1 MSPRRLTRV
10 AMTATTLALA
20 GTLVAACGSS
30 GGSGSGSGS
39 SGTAQVWA
47 LQDTTLNPIEQ
58 ASIDRFN
65 KSSDSGKA
73 KLVTFANDPYKARL
87 RTAIGS
93 ATSPDVFFNWGGG
106 NLKPY
111 VDAGKIEDLTPM
123 LDKNPDVKN
132 AFLPAVLAGA
142 QFDGK
147 TYGLPM
153 RGVQPVLLFSN
164 NATLKS
170 AGISSMPA
178 SWDELLA
185 DVDALKAKGVQYP
198 IALAGSQSW
207 TELMWAE
214 YLLDRVAG
222 PDAFQ
227 KIRDNGG
234 AAWQDPN
241 VVKAMSMLS
250 DLISRGAFGS
260 GTSFASVNSDN
271 GGADAL
277 LNTGKAGFQLM
288 GSWEFTNQL
297 TAAPDFAKN
306 DLGYAAFPA
315 VTGGAGDP
323 SNLVGNL
330 SNFYSVTTGS
340 KNKQAAEDYVKTAL
354 TDKTYV
360 SDLVKAGDV
369 MPIQGVRDQLAAGDN
384 AAYTTKIYDMTA
396 GAKNF
401 QLSWDQ
407 DLASDQATKM
417 LTDMSQLFLGK
428 MSAQQ
433 FTADM
438 AKS

>member
-1 MSPRRLTRV
+1 
-10 AMTATTLALA
+10 
-20 GTLVAACGSS
+20 
-30 GGSGSGSGS
+30 
-39 SGTAQVWA
+39 
-47 LQDTTLNPIEQ
+47 
-58 ASIDRFN
+58 
-65 KSSDSGKA
+65 
-73 KLVTFANDPYKARL
+73 VTFANDPYKQRL
-87 RTAIGS
+87 RTAIGGS
-93 ATSPDVFFNWGGG
+93 TSPDVFFNWGGG

-111 VDAGKIEDLTPM
+111 VDAGKIEDLTPL
-123 LDKNPDVKN
+123 LDQDPSLKSS
-132 AFLPAVLAGA
+132 FLPAVLAGA
-142 QFDGK
+142 QIDGK

-164 NATLKS
+164 NSVLKS

-178 SWDELLA
+178 SWDDLLA

-241 VVKAMSMLS
+241 VVKAMGMLT
-250 DLISRGAFGS
+250 DLIKRGAFGQ
-260 GTSFASVNSDN
+260 GTSFSSVNSDN

-297 TAAPDFAKN
+297 GSAPDFAKK
-306 DLGYAAFPA
+306 DLGYAPFPT
-315 VTGGAGDP
+315 VSGGVGDP

-330 SNFYSVTTGS
+330 SNFYSVVKSS
-340 KNKQAAEDYVKTAL
+340 KAKTAAEDYVKTAL

-369 MPIQGVRDQLAAGDN
+369 MPITGVRDQLAAGDN
-384 AAYTTKIYDMTA
+384 AAYTTKIYDLTS
-396 GAKNF
+396 GAKHF

-407 DLASDQATKM
+407 DLASDQSTKM
-417 LTDMSQLFLGK
+417 LTDISQLFLGK
-428 MSAQQ
+428 MTAEQ